1 MFLYI
6 VEVAETDDG
15 SGLTDRYHDG
25 GGLVIVARNPQEAI
39 DLIDGYNKL
48 PRQKR
53 SSGARILNID
63 ADVLL
68 SHYYTVVNP
77 QEPRIWLFPDAG
89 CC

>member
-25 GGLVIVARNPQEAI
+25 GGLVIVARNPQDAI
-39 DLIDGYNKL
+39 SLIDEHNEAGGGK
-48 PRQKR
+48 
-53 SSGARILNID
+53 ILNVD
-63 ADVLL
+63 ADMLL
-68 SHYYTVVNP
+68 NGYYTVVNN
-77 QEPRIWLFPDAG
+77 QERQLWLFPDAG